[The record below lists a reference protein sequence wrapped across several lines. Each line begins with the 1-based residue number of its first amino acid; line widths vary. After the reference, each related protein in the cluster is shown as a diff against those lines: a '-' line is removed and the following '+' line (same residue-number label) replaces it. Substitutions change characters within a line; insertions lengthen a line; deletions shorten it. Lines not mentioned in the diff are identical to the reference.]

1 MLFLPLVACDIAPV
15 DIFVRPLLALKYA
28 IIKPMKYSVT
38 VKPGSKIEKITEE
51 NGEIIVRTHAKA
63 HDGEANKAVIEAL
76 AKHFGV
82 AKTSIKITSGEKSKH
97 KIVEI

>member
-1 MLFLPLVACDIAPV
+1 MSFTAKTSV
-15 DIFVRPLLALKYA
+15 
-28 IIKPMKYSVT
+28 IIMIMRYSIT
-38 VKPGSKIEKITEE
+38 VKPGSKVEKITEE

-82 AKTSIKITSGEKSKH
+82 AKTSIKIVSGEKSKH
-97 KIVEI
+97 KIIEI